1 MPLVR
6 VEVNNEYGLGA
17 PELYREANKEDPKE
31 VLDGVAVA
39 GLVGVLRQL
48 GDLAEFA
55 AEIFH
60 GLQEEVMITSSRSHK
75 LVARVQQIEAAVSP
89 LEKAVLAQRNHIH
102 FAYTAGSNWHARLW
116 CEQNQFACSD
126 IPQFIMASYEDSRSP
141 PHLHLLDKF
150 DPGGP
155 GSCFKRYSDPT
166 FFKLASAGSNEACSE
181 KIANDKKACRIKKR
195 RSRPRNGDVSR
206 GSSFSNLS
214 GRMQF
219 VRLNVNEQT
228 SHSQRMSTYDA
239 TLRSDFGEQS
249 NLDSRNESG
258 YTECVLGQ
266 SYSMQPEKQDLK
278 ESLSFQS
285 KRYHSNSLQYNF
297 LEEKEAD
304 LHNDIQNNLSKEQ
317 TGNSSSSITWDEKA
331 ETLQRMPRQYNQNGM
346 AQEYDPNGNLE
357 SSSLNFDLETWRRRA
372 VNFET
377 ADQMDVQPGSDTVP
391 IDDVE
396 SETDQFMDALNTVES
411 DTETDID
418 CTIKQ
423 EEHYFKSEDKAVDD
437 VLVNSSHV
445 NSSDGHNCI
454 SASLQ
459 SPSATFSS
467 IAEVAAKDKYNSDTL
482 EKNAHLLSTQ
492 RASELLNPG
501 SLQSVDSHE
510 NGNIDDGVN
519 VESVFRKVSPSN
531 LRKDKSVMPVTYRK
545 TSSPESQEPEPT
557 PSIITQVKLWTN
569 GGLLGL
575 EPSNPPD
582 FSVLNALPQDLVASK
597 DGKISTFSQ
606 CNVSS
611 SDKAAKKPDEMEN
624 SKNMGN
630 GFNMDCS
637 TSCQDYRE
645 GGISFRK
652 TSWKI
657 SPSNLDVK
665 LHQENYR
672 SASRMF
678 ELGNLLFANE
688 SNRKGRDD
696 NSGSSRSL
704 NTGII
709 EQNNCQN
716 IADQSLSGRSKDL
729 FGGGSRFMS
738 FSSSPPLE
746 HMKVS
751 FRPVDGFETT
761 KLKLKFPDGNNNHG
775 SDGFIFPSFQLVPEV
790 STQHN
795 VGSYSDDDTFYRS
808 SPSVSDDSLSHRSDS
823 NSEQW
828 EFRES
833 PSSKKHHL
841 YDALCRISLTESTS
855 TIRENGRLRHAE
867 IYDNHGPQLQFVE
880 NGVEKLSQSCRLFDL
895 SSLDIR
901 NHSFRE
907 ELLKDSST
915 MDPMELQFAPPP
927 LPPAQWR
934 TMKPHLDDIENGHAV
949 ISEGLDHASDLT
961 HSASTIY
968 QQPKPFHLKQDYTI
982 GTNMLVKNKQS
993 DSQEANGRREAHQAA
1008 CGKNIDRSEDFLN
1021 QIRTKSYSLRPTV
1034 TAKSTVL
1041 LGVPANGRVTAIL
1054 KKANTI
1060 RQAVGSDDGGGD
1072 NWSDT

>member
-6 VEVNNEYGLGA
+6 VEVSNEYGLGA
-17 PELYREANKEDPKE
+17 PELYREANKEDPKA

-75 LVARVQQIEAAVSP
+75 LVARVQQIEAAVSL
-89 LEKAVLAQRNHIH
+89 LEKAVLAQRNHLY
-102 FAYTAGSNWHARLW
+102 FAYTAGLTLVA
-116 CEQNQFACSD
+116 
-126 IPQFIMASYEDSRSP
+126 
-141 PHLHLLDKF
+141 LD
-150 DPGGP
+150 
-155 GSCFKRYSDPT
+155 
-166 FFKLASAGSNEACSE
+166 LASKGIQIQLSLSEHQQDLMKHVLRKLQMIRRLAG
-181 KIANDKKACRIKKR
+181 
-195 RSRPRNGDVSR
+195 
-206 GSSFSNLS
+206 L
-214 GRMQF
+214 RMQF
-219 VRLNVNEQT
+219 TRLNVDEQT
-228 SHSQRMSTYDA
+228 SHSQRMSTYDT
-239 TLRSDFGEQS
+239 TLRSYFGEQS

-266 SYSMQPEKQDLK
+266 SYSMQPEKQELE
-278 ESLSFQS
+278 ESFSFQS

-304 LHNDIQNNLSKEQ
+304 LYDDIQNNLSKEQ
-317 TGNSSSSITWDEKA
+317 TGYSSSSITWDEKA
-331 ETLQRMPRQYNQNGM
+331 ETPQRMPRQYNHNGM

-357 SSSLNFDLETWRRRA
+357 SCSLNFDLENWGRRA

-377 ADQMDVQPGSDTVP
+377 ADQMDVQSGSDTVP

-418 CTIKQ
+418 CMIKQ
-423 EEHYFKSEDKAVDD
+423 EEHYLKLEDRAVDD
-437 VLVNSSHV
+437 ILVNSSQV
-445 NSSDGHNCI
+445 NSSHGHNSI

-459 SPSATFSS
+459 SPSETFSS
-467 IAEVAAKDKYNSDTL
+467 IGEVAAKDKFNSDSL

-519 VESVFRKVSPSN
+519 VESVFRNVSLSN
-531 LRKDKSVMPVTYRK
+531 LRKDKSVMPVTDRK
-545 TSSPESQEPEPT
+545 TSSPKSQEPEPT

-575 EPSNPPD
+575 EPSKPPD
-582 FSVLNALPQDLVASK
+582 FSVLNALPQDPVASK
-597 DGKISTFSQ
+597 DWEISTFSQ

-624 SKNMGN
+624 SKNMG
-630 GFNMDCS
+630 FNMDCS
-637 TSCQDYRE
+637 TSCQDYRK

-652 TSWKI
+652 TSW
-657 SPSNLDVK
+657 N
-665 LHQENYR
+665 R
-672 SASRMF
+672 SSSRMF

-716 IADQSLSGRSKDL
+716 ISDQSLSGRSKHL
-729 FGGGSRFMS
+729 FGGGSQYMS
-738 FSSSPPLE
+738 SSSSPPLE

-808 SPSVSDDSLSHRSDS
+808 SPSVSDDSLSHQSDS

-833 PSSKKHHL
+833 PSSKEHHL
-841 YDALCRISLTESTS
+841 YDALRRISLTESTS
-855 TIRENGRLRHAE
+855 TKRENGRLRHAE
-867 IYDNHGPQLQFVE
+867 IYDNRSPQLPFVK

-895 SSLDIR
+895 PSLDIR

-907 ELLKDSST
+907 ELRKDSST
-915 MDPMELQFAPPP
+915 MDPMELRFAPTPPPP
-927 LPPAQWR
+927 LPPAQWL
-934 TMKPHLDDIENGHAV
+934 TMTPHLDDIENGRAV
-949 ISEGLDHASDLT
+949 ISEGLNHASDLT
-961 HSASTIY
+961 RSASTIY
-968 QQPKPFHLKQDYTI
+968 QQPKPSPLKQDYTI
-982 GTNMLVKNKQS
+982 GTNMLVKSKQS
-993 DSQEANGRREAHQAA
+993 DSQETNGRREAHQAA
-1008 CGKNIDRSEDFLN
+1008 WGKNIDRREDFLN
-1021 QIRTKSYSLRPTV
+1021 QIRTK
-1034 TAKSTVL
+1034 
-1041 LGVPANGRVTAIL
+1041 
-1054 KKANTI
+1054 
-1060 RQAVGSDDGGGD
+1060 AVGSDDGGGD
-1072 NWSDT
+1072 DNWSDT